1 MSNEDLLE
9 HSKRALKEIR
19 ETPMNL
25 EHLLRSI
32 SVLDEVADRWRAWG
46 DLNQTTAPEERAAVM
61 AYNADYL
68 EVLRMVD
75 DYARS
80 RQAGEAAMKALL
92 GEENAR
98 QTAEW
103 GRKSK
108 HGTDHVIYRATGTFN
123 ISEARTDPLLRLA
136 LNYCALRRERV
147 KGYDVLLV
155 RSPRRLHDIARQ
167 PGKLRGRTKHSD
179 NITVGLAIEDP
190 EPGVREILESLWQAE
205 EGMYTDLTVAL
216 DAARRLY

>member
-1 MSNEDLLE
+1 MSNEELLE
-9 HSKRALKEIR
+9 YSKRALNKIR

-32 SVLDEVADRWRAWG
+32 SVLDDVADRWQAWG

-68 EVLRMVD
+68 EVLRMVY

-80 RQAGEAAMKALL
+80 PQAGEAAMKALL
-92 GEENAR
+92 DEENAN
-98 QTAEW
+98 QTDGWRGE
-103 GRKSK
+103 SK
-108 HGTDHVIYRATGTFN
+108 NGTDHVIYRATGTFN
-123 ISEARTDPLLRLA
+123 ISEAQTDPLLRLA

-155 RSPRRLHDIARQ
+155 RSPRWLHDIARR
-167 PGKLRGRTKHSD
+167 PGKLRGRIKHRD
-179 NITVGLAIEDP
+179 NITVGLNVEDP
-190 EPGVREILESLWQAE
+190 EPGVREILESLWEAE